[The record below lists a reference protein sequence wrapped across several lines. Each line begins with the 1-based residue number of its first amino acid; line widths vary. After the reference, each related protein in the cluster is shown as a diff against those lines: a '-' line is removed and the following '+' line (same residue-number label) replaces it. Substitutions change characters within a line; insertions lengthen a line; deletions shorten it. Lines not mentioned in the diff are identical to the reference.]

1 MIGEKVGSMQSQTT
15 IKTGSAE
22 DGRPVFEVSA
32 QGAGTLCGAE
42 VTSMA
47 SYVAKMQ
54 ADGSLY
60 GECPNAGVVMAAD
73 GVATFRATGAGSF
86 TADGGTSFR
95 GVAYFQSQAPSLSAL
110 NGKAVVYSWEVDAA
124 GVAVWELWEVV

>member
-1 MIGEKVGSMQSQTT
+1 
-15 IKTGSAE
+15 
-22 DGRPVFEVSA
+22 
-32 QGAGTLCGAE
+32 
-42 VTSMA
+42 MA

-110 NGKAVVYSWEVDAA
+110 NGKAVVYNWEVDAA